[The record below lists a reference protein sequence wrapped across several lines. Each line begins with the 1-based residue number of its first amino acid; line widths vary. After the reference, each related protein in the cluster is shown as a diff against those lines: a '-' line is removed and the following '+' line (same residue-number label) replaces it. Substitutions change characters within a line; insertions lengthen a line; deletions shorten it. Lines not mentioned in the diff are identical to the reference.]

1 MHTFVVVNKL
11 RRKMLKKNPLREL
24 SPFTRD
30 EFGSPFS
37 LEIDKLFNNFFGKP
51 FFEGVKKS
59 NFPKLD
65 AYYTEA
71 HDFGP
76 NKGMKSKLV
85 VNFAV
90 AGVTKED
97 LVVKIDN
104 DILEVSGKIS
114 EWYSSKNEKHC
125 QIRELVSGSFKRQ
138 LRLPPEVVP
147 EPEATLKDGILTLVF
162 PVKEPEPEEPKG
174 KRIEIK

>member
-1 MHTFVVVNKL
+1 
-11 RRKMLKKNPLREL
+11 MLKKKLLKEM

-30 EFGSPFS
+30 EFGSPFN
-37 LEIDKLFNNFFGKP
+37 LEIDKLFNNFFGKQ
-51 FFEGVKKS
+51 FFDGVKKS

-65 AYYTEA
+65 AYYTEI

-76 NKGMKSKLV
+76 NKGTKNKLV

-90 AGVTKED
+90 AGVEKDD
-97 LVVKIDN
+97 LVVRIDN
-104 DILEVSGKIS
+104 DVDCFGIDRGNILEVSGKIS
-114 EWYSSKNEKHC
+114 EQYSSKNEKQC
-125 QIRELVSGSFKRQ
+125 PIRELVSGSFKRQ

-147 EPEATLKDGILTLVF
+147 EPEATLKDGILSLVF
-162 PVKEPEPEEPKG
+162 TVKEPEPEEPKG